1 MLVLAEFCPP
11 HWEWFSNKSKC
22 IQHTLTQSKS
32 RQVVLR
38 QAGGGSSKNEM
49 PIEQK
54 PEGAYRMSWATKA
67 CCTNNDL
74 MSQSPDGISCSW
86 PFLSLDA
93 SRFVLFFLRFPPPLF
108 ISPLL
113 IPCHLISSGFIP
125 SHLISPDAFS
135 SLLCSFQPVS
145 AHLISSL
152 VSSRLF
158 ISALLSSSHPSHLLS
173 GLPGSSRT
181 VSALPML
188 SQLFSPPLTRSQV
201 FPALLNFSLFTSGF
215 RAPPQVFPALLGSS

>member
-38 QAGGGSSKNEM
+38 QAGGGSFKNEM

-93 SRFVLFFLRFPPPLF
+93 SRFVLFFLEVSSSSFHLAPSHPV
-108 ISPLL
+108 SSHL
-113 IPCHLISSGFIP
+113 IWFHPVSSHLTWCFLISSLFFSARLSS
-125 SHLISPDAFS
+125 SHLISCQLSP
-135 SLLCSFQPVS
+135 L
-145 AHLISSL
+145 H
-152 VSSRLF
+152 
-158 ISALLSSSHPSHLLS
+158 LSSS
-173 GLPGSSRT
+173 
-181 VSALPML
+181 
-188 SQLFSPPLTRSQV
+188 
-201 FPALLNFSLFTSGF
+201 
-215 RAPPQVFPALLGSS
+215 